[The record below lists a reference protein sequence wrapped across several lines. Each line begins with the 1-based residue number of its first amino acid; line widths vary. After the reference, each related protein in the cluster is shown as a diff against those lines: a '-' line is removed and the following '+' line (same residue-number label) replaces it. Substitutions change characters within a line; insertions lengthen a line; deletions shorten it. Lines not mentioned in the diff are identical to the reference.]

1 MKRIL
6 KGLVLILILPTAPIL
21 DVVFPASHPRIEIWK
36 GLWGKH
42 VLGEK

>member
-21 DVVFPASHPRIEIWK
+21 DIVFPVKLSRITIWQR
-36 GLWGKH
+36 LWDKH